1 MAALSLVRAH
11 SSLAPPLLY
20 STAMKCALLVLLLLA
35 PSSTFASDL
44 TIAAITGGQLSM
56 QAGVGYGNWL
66 TDSLWA
72 EGILPEAD
80 RRLESFAIQVAPPDV
95 EAACRLAV
103 GLLNDRGQWAGDV
116 FSTPWQGAG
125 SLTAAIP
132 GGLEL
137 DPALRYMA
145 YLVPQSAGWLLD
157 TTGTNLGLGVVG
169 VSLLFYTDSKI
180 VDTDLPHDRD
190 VAMHATFSAVPEPS
204 TLALLGVGLLMFARR
219 LRRVH

>member
-1 MAALSLVRAH
+1 MKAALI
-11 SSLAPPLLY
+11 
-20 STAMKCALLVLLLLA
+20 VLLLLVP
-35 PSSTFASDL
+35 PSAFASDL
-44 TIAAITGGQLSM
+44 TIQAITGGQLAM

-66 TDSLWA
+66 TDSLWN

-80 RRLESFAIQVAPPDV
+80 RRLESFSIEVAPPDE
-95 EAACRLAV
+95 EAAYRLAV

-137 DPALRYMA
+137 DPTLRYMA
-145 YLVPQSAGWLLD
+145 YLVPQSTGWLLD
-157 TTGTNLGLGVVG
+157 TTGTNIGPGVVG
-169 VSLLFYTDSKI
+169 VSLLFYTDSHL

-190 VAMHATFSAVPEPS
+190 VAMQATFSAVPEPS
-204 TLALLGVGLLMFARR
+204 TLALLGVGLLVLCRK
-219 LRRVH
+219 RRVH